1 MMGQPDGE
9 FADPVLDELAA
20 KPFRIERP
28 AVQSA
33 PFVFASP
40 HSGRLYPPGFV
51 ASTRLGALSLRRSE
65 DAYADELFAGV
76 AHLGAPLIAAEFP
89 RVYID
94 VNRGASELDAQMFD
108 AALNLEVDAA
118 SARVAA
124 GLGVIPRIVR
134 DGAEIY
140 RAKLAPSEAE
150 TRIVRLYRPY
160 HAALAALVEE
170 TFARFGAA
178 VVVDCHSMPSGPA
191 VPAIVFGDCHGA
203 SASLSLLRHAE
214 RVFEEAGFS
223 TARNAPYA
231 GGFTTHHYA
240 RRETG
245 IHALQIE
252 INRTL
257 YLDED
262 QVERGPRF
270 AEIRARLTAA
280 LARLMAFDVD
290 ALRPP
295 RPLAAE

>member
-1 MMGQPDGE
+1 MSQPEAGNT
-9 FADPVLDELAA
+9 DPVLDGLVAR
-20 KPFRIERP
+20 PFRIDRP

-40 HSGRLYPPGFV
+40 HSGRLYPLGFR
-51 ASTRLGALSLRRSE
+51 ASSRLDALSLRRSE
-65 DAYADELFAGV
+65 DAYVDELFGGA
-76 AHLGAPLIAAEFP
+76 ADLGAPLIAAEFP

-94 VNRGASELDAQMFD
+94 VNRAATELDGQMFD
-108 AALNLEVDAA
+108 PALSGEAA

-124 GLGVIPRIVR
+124 GIGVIPRIVR

-140 RAKLAPSEAE
+140 RGKLSPAEAE
-150 TRIVRLYRPY
+150 ARIARLYRPY
-160 HAALAALVEE
+160 HAALAKLVAE

-178 VVVDCHSMPSGPA
+178 VVVDCHSMPSGPS
-191 VPAIVFGDCHGA
+191 VPSIVFGDCHGT
-203 SASLSLLRHAE
+203 SASPLLLRHAE
-214 RVFEEAGFS
+214 CVFEESGFS

-252 INRTL
+252 VNRGL

-262 QVERGPRF
+262 QVERSIRF
-270 AEIRARLTAA
+270 AEIRGRLTAA
-280 LARLMAFDVD
+280 LTRLMAFDAG